1 MHGRLPNRCHK
12 ATATLR
18 LLLTFHTTVYAR
30 KASPMPS
37 GGDCKGSGPLRVQS
51 AAGRSV
57 RTRHSAQQVTM
68 RRATASSARAA
79 GSRADA
85 PERAS
90 LGVSANSQLLQMAD
104 SIDAS
109 TYTHVCT
116 SAPLIGTRSYDRT
129 FGSQQRFT
137 CRGISA
143 HMCCAHVAQGSLAE
157 LQRRRAHVWHEA
169 YRGVAFSHR
178 GEVPECGTRRMCE
191 SS

>member
-1 MHGRLPNRCHK
+1 MSTTQHDYRLTHASMHGRLPNRCHK

-18 LLLTFHTTVYAR
+18 LLLTFHTTMYAR

-85 PERAS
+85 PERTA
-90 LGVSANSQLLQMAD
+90 LGLSTSPQLVEVDEPHQREHVSTAAAAPCLSP
-104 SIDAS
+104 
-109 TYTHVCT
+109 T
-116 SAPLIGTRSYDRT
+116 SAGLASRLMRVHV
-129 FGSQQRFT
+129 
-137 CRGISA
+137 A
-143 HMCCAHVAQGSLAE
+143 HLPHKNSPHVLCTEAHVFCSA
-157 LQRRRAHVWHEA
+157 
-169 YRGVAFSHR
+169 
-178 GEVPECGTRRMCE
+178 
-191 SS
+191 SSGKG